1 MRVAARGARFMTM
14 PETTMPTTPI
24 PLQRHFPSASPLAFG
39 CMGLGGHWDSS
50 PYTEEH
56 VAHAHAAVEAALEI
70 GVTLFDHADI
80 YTLGKAESVFG
91 ELMRRQPSLRDR
103 IVLQSKCGIRFADD
117 EGPKRFDLSRQY
129 IVAAAEASLRR
140 LGTERLDILLLHR
153 PDPLWEPEEVALA
166 FRELRE
172 RGLVSHFGVSNMQA
186 AQMAWL
192 SRSLDQ
198 PLVANQVEIG
208 LGHLEPIE
216 AGTTFNDRQATAR
229 PGSLAWSGTL
239 EHCQAHDIQVQAWAA
254 LARGR
259 FSGETAQDP
268 ADEPARQ
275 LVHQLA
281 ERHGV
286 STEGV
291 LLAWLMRHPAR
302 IQPVIGSSQPARI
315 RACGDALKLTLSRG
329 EWYALY
335 EAARGTALP

>member
-1 MRVAARGARFMTM
+1 M
-14 PETTMPTTPI
+14 PSPSI
-24 PLQRHFPSASPLAFG
+24 PLQQSFPSVSPLAFG
-39 CMGLGGHWDSS
+39 CMGLGGSWDES
-50 PYTEEH
+50 PYTEDH
-56 VAHAHAAVEAALEI
+56 VAHAHAAVEAALDI

-80 YTLGKAESVFG
+80 YTRGKAESVFG

-103 IVLQSKCGIRFADD
+103 IVLQSKCGIRFADA
-117 EGPKRFDLSRQY
+117 EGPKRFDLSRDY
-129 IVAAAEASLRR
+129 IVSAVEASLKR

-153 PDPLWEPEEVALA
+153 PDPLWEPEDIALA
-166 FRELRE
+166 FRQLRE
-172 RGLVSHFGVSNMQA
+172 QGKVLQFGVSNMHA

-198 PLVANQVEIG
+198 PLVVNQFEIG

-216 AGTTFNDRQATAR
+216 SGTTFNDRQAAHR
-229 PGSLAWSGTL
+229 PGSLAWNGTL
-239 EHCQAHDIQVQAWAA
+239 EHCQQHGIQVQAWAA

-259 FSGETAQDP
+259 FSGDTAKDP

-315 RACGDALKLTLSRG
+315 RACGDALRLQLTRG

-335 EAARGTALP
+335 EAARGQALP